1 MIMATIPFYV
11 YALMALAAL
20 LSVFFFY
27 KAAKKTVVLVI
38 VLVWAVIQSAIS
50 LTGFYK
56 TEDTM
61 PPRVAL
67 LLMPAIVCIIVL
79 FATKAGRKF
88 IDSLDIKWL
97 TLMHAVRIPVELA
110 LHGLFLCKLIPQLMT
125 FEGRNFDII
134 AGISS
139 VAVYYF
145 AFVKKSM
152 GKKWL
157 LAWNFFSLALLMNI
171 LVNAILSMPT
181 VLQQFAF
188 DQPNIGL
195 FRFPFTILP
204 AVIVPLVL
212 FSHLAVIRRLAKK

>member
-1 MIMATIPFYV
+1 MTTIPFYV
-11 YALMALAAL
+11 YVLMVLAAI

-27 KAAKKTVVLVI
+27 KAAKRPSVLVI
-38 VLVWAVIQSAIS
+38 ILAWAAVQSAIS

-56 TEDTM
+56 TEDTI

-67 LLMPAIVCIIVL
+67 LLMPAIVCIIII
-79 FATKAGRKF
+79 FTTKAGRKF
-88 IDSLDIKWL
+88 IDSLDIRWL
-97 TLMHAVRIPVELA
+97 TLVHSVRIPVEIA

-134 AGISS
+134 AGITS

-152 GKKWL
+152 GRKWL
-157 LAWNFFSLALLMNI
+157 LVWNFFSLALLMNI
-171 LVNAILSMPT
+171 VINAVLSMPT
-181 VLQQFAF
+181 VFQQFAF

-212 FSHLAVIRRLAKK
+212 FSHLVAIRQLAKK